1 LKFNQLMFALGN
13 KTEEYT
19 YGSIAI
25 CYSNK
30 LPMHKYLNELRHIN
44 DDYSASVLQICD
56 QLLRGNETKAQEL
69 IDYYAAAWRIK

>member
-1 LKFNQLMFALGN
+1 MKFNQLMFALSN
-13 KTEEYT
+13 KTEDYT

-25 CYSNK
+25 CYNNK

-56 QLLRGNETKAQEL
+56 QLLRGNEIKAQEL
-69 IDYYAAAWRIK
+69 VDYYAIAWRIK